1 MSSTVEQI
9 KERLGIAEVVG
20 QYLKL
25 ERAGVNF
32 RARCPFH
39 NERTPSFFVSPTRGS
54 WHCFG
59 CNRGGDLISFVEEIE
74 GIDFLGAL
82 KILAAQAGV
91 DLAAYDRREVGEK
104 DRLFK
109 ALDLATKFFETKLL
123 TNEAVKK
130 YLVERGL
137 TEETIRAWRLG
148 FAPDDWRHAADE
160 LIRQGYSEQE
170 LTAIGLTVTAAKN
183 PAGRPYERFRRR
195 IMFPLFDSAGRVTG
209 FSGRI
214 FGGDSNN
221 EALGRNQTGEAK
233 YVNSPETKLYKK
245 SQILFGFDRAKMAIR
260 QADMAILV
268 EGQMD
273 LLMAHQAGITNTVAV
288 SGTALTTEHL
298 IKLHRLTG
306 NLVMSFDSDEAGIK
320 AAKKSIDLAL
330 ALGFNVKAA
339 ALPSGQDPAEVIK
352 TDPEIFRRAVAEAK
366 HIINFHLDNLKAKTS
381 DRQQLAKLVTNEV
394 LPYVKQLANNLEQA
408 HFIDHIATA
417 IKLPVDSLWRELK
430 TVKVLTT
437 QRSDLK
443 NSPRSDLEIET
454 VVESRAKRIKKLLFG
469 LLAWQKSLP
478 APAVDLA
485 ALTARLAE
493 LATPAELA
501 RQAAAAAG
509 DQELLFEVELSYA
522 GSTRLADEIDELIA
536 NFKQEQLK
544 GDLAIALAELREA
557 ESDQDQA
564 RLDSALKKCQ
574 DIGKALQALTNHN

>member
-25 ERAGVNF
+25 ERAGVNL

-39 NERTPSFFVSPTRGS
+39 SERTPSFFVSPTRGS

-82 KILAAQAGV
+82 KILATQAGV
-91 DLAAYDRREVGEK
+91 DLAVYDRHEVGEK
-104 DRLFK
+104 DRLFQ
-109 ALDLATKFFETKLL
+109 ALDRAAKFFETKLL
-123 TNEAVKK
+123 TNKAVKD

-160 LIRQGYSEQE
+160 LARQGYTGEE
-170 LTAIGLTVTAAKN
+170 LADIGLTVKPAKN

-195 IMFPLFDSAGRVTG
+195 IMFPLFDAAGRVVG

-214 FGGDSNN
+214 FPASPAGGGSDSD
-221 EALGRNQTGEAK
+221 TEAK

-245 SQILFGFDRAKMAIR
+245 SQILFGFDRAKLAIR
-260 QADMAILV
+260 RADTAILV

-273 LLMAHQAGITNTVAV
+273 LLMAHQAGVANTVAV
-288 SGTALTTEHL
+288 SGTALTAEHL
-298 IKLHRLTG
+298 TRLKRLAG

-320 AAKKSIDLAL
+320 AARKSIDLAL
-330 ALGFNVKAA
+330 AFGFNVKAV
-339 ALPSGQDPAEVIK
+339 ALPAGQDPAEVIK
-352 TDPEIFRRAVAEAK
+352 TDPEVFRQAVAEAK

-381 DRQQLAKLVTNEV
+381 DRQQLAKLITAEV
-394 LPYVKQLANNLEQA
+394 LPYVKQLTNNLEQA

-417 IKLPVDSLWRELK
+417 IKLPVDSLWQELK
-430 TVKVLTT
+430 AVKL
-437 QRSDLK
+437 SDAVA
-443 NSPRSDLEIET
+443 LEVAKADQSVPAEN
-454 VVESRAKRIKKLLFG
+454 RADRIKKLLFG
-469 LLAWQKSLP
+469 ILVWQKKLP
-478 APAVDLA
+478 EPMIELEV
-485 ALTARLAE
+485 LTTRLAE
-493 LATPAELA
+493 VASLAELD
-501 RQAAAAAG
+501 QQVAAAEVN
-509 DQELLFEVELSYA
+509 QELLFEVELSYA
-522 GSTRLADEIDELIA
+522 GSTRLADEVDELIT
-536 NFKQEQLK
+536 NFKQEKLK
-544 GDLAIALAELREA
+544 GELTVALAELREA
-557 ESDQDQA
+557 ESGQDQT

-574 DIGKALQALTNHN
+574 DIGKALQALTNHH

>member
-9 KERLGIAEVVG
+9 KERLGITEVVG

-91 DLAAYDRREVGEK
+91 DLAVYDRREVGET

-170 LTAIGLTVTAAKN
+170 LTAVGLTVTAAKN
-183 PAGRPYERFRRR
+183 PASRPYERFRRR

-214 FGGDSNN
+214 FPASPAGRGGDSDN
-221 EALGRNQTGEAK
+221 EAK

-260 QADMAILV
+260 QADTAILV

-273 LLMAHQAGITNTVAV
+273 LLMAHQAGLTNTVAV

-298 IKLHRLTG
+298 VKIHRLAG

-339 ALPSGQDPAEVIK
+339 ALPAGQDPAEVIK

-381 DRQQLAKLVTNEV
+381 DRQQLAKLVTSEV

-408 HFIDHIATA
+408 HFVDHIATA
-417 IKLPVDSLWRELK
+417 IKLPADSLWREL
-430 TVKVLTT
+430 VKVEVLTT
-437 QRSDLK
+437 PRSDLK
-443 NSPRSDLEIET
+443 NFPRSDLEIET
-454 VVESRAKRIKKLLFG
+454 VVENRADRIKKLLFG
-469 LLAWQKSLP
+469 ILAWQKKLP
-478 APAVDLA
+478 KPMIELDD
-485 ALTARLAE
+485 LTARLAE
-493 LATPAELA
+493 VASPTELD
-501 RQAAAAAG
+501 RQVAAAEVN
-509 DQELLFEVELSYA
+509 QELLFEVELSYA
-522 GSTRLADEIDELIA
+522 GSTRLADEVDELIA

-544 GDLAIALAELREA
+544 GDLTVALAELREA

>member
-91 DLAAYDRREVGEK
+91 DLATYDRREAGEA

-123 TNEAVKK
+123 TDDKVKE

-137 TEETIRAWRLG
+137 TEETIRGWRLG

-160 LIRQGYSEQE
+160 LSRQGYTESE
-170 LTAIGLTVTAAKN
+170 LADIGLTVKSAKN

-214 FGGDSNN
+214 FPASPAGGGGDSDN
-221 EALGRNQTGEAK
+221 EAK

-260 QADMAILV
+260 QADTAILV

-273 LLMAHQAGITNTVAV
+273 LLMAHQAGLTNTVAV
-288 SGTALTTEHL
+288 SGTALTAEHL
-298 IKLHRLTG
+298 VKLKRLAG

-339 ALPSGQDPAEVIK
+339 ALPAGQDPAEVIK
-352 TDPEIFRRAVAEAK
+352 SDPEIFRRAVAEAK

-381 DRQQLAKLVTNEV
+381 DRQQLAKLVTAEV
-394 LPYVKQLANNLEQA
+394 LPYVKQLTNNLEQA
-408 HFIDHIATA
+408 HFVDHIATA
-417 IKLPVDSLWRELK
+417 IKLPADSLWRELEK
-430 TVKVLTT
+430 AVSP
-437 QRSDLK
+437 RSDLK
-443 NSPRSDLEIET
+443 NSPRSDIEIQT
-454 VVESRAKRIKKLLFG
+454 VAENRADRIKKLLFG
-469 LLAWQKSLP
+469 IMAWQKSLA
-478 APAVDLA
+478 APTVDLA
-485 ALTARLAE
+485 ALTARLVE
-493 LATPAELA
+493 LLPPDELD
-501 RQAAAAAG
+501 RQAAAAVG

-522 GSTRLADEIDELIA
+522 GSTRLMDEVDELIA

-544 GDLAIALAELREA
+544 SDLTVALAELREA
-557 ESDQDQA
+557 ESERDQT